1 MADTPLSLLDRIRQ
15 QPRTEDWERV
25 VALYTPLLRDWL
37 RRHPVQQPDA
47 DDLVQDVL
55 SVLVE
60 KLPLF
65 AHSGRAGAFRTW
77 LRRILVY
84 QVRSFWRMNARG
96 ANLPAGDAG
105 AYLEQLEAPESEL
118 TRQWDL
124 EHDRHVTRRLL
135 ELIRDEFTSTTWQ
148 AFERYALRTR
158 PPAEVAAE
166 LGLTVNAVLI
176 ARSRVL
182 RRLRE
187 EAAGLLD
194 H

>member
-1 MADTPLSLLDRIRQ
+1 MANTPLSLLERIRLE
-15 QPRTEDWERV
+15 PRAEDWDRV

-37 RRHPVQQPDA
+37 RRHPVQGADA

-60 KLPLF
+60 KLPRF
-65 AHSGRAGAFRTW
+65 AHSGRTGSFRTW

-84 QVRSFWRMNARG
+84 QLRYFWRVNGRG
-96 ANLPAGDAG
+96 ANLAPGEAE
-105 AYLEQLEAPESEL
+105 AYLDELEAPEGEL
-118 TRQWDL
+118 AREWDL
-124 EHDRHVTRRLL
+124 EHDRYVTHRLL
-135 ELIRDEFTSTTWQ
+135 ELIRGEFTPTTWE
-148 AFERYALRTR
+148 AFERYALQSR
-158 PPAEVAAE
+158 PPAEVAGE

-187 EAAGLLD
+187 EATGLLD
-194 H
+194 D